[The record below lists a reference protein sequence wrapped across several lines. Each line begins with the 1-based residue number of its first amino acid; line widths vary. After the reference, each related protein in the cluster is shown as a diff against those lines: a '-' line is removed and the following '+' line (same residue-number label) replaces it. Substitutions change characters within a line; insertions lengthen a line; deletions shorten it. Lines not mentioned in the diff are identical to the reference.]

1 MIENINDV
9 INRLE
14 VIKNLGWVKT
24 LRAGSTGIGY
34 TLETLLDIK
43 ENNFQQPDLLGFELK
58 SSRHN
63 GASML
68 TMFTLSPNPPRSN
81 SKLREKYGYISAEY
95 ENERKVLHAT
105 LSTQRFTE
113 MATGINLKVIEHE
126 NKIHI
131 ATADEIEEI
140 YWCRERIQKAFNKKI
155 KNSIIMVKAETRG
168 SGVDEHFLFNEV
180 YLLSGFDFEHF
191 MKMIVDGKIFID
203 LRIGQHRNGKT
214 HDHGTAFRI
223 KASDQIHLFKN
234 IQKLI

>member
-9 INRLE
+9 ITRLE

-24 LRAGSTGIGY
+24 LRAGATGIGY
-34 TLETLLDIK
+34 TLETLLDIQ

-58 SSRHN
+58 SSRNN
-63 GASML
+63 GSSML
-68 TMFTLSPNPPRSN
+68 TMFTLSPSPPRSN
-81 SKLREKYGYISAEY
+81 SKLRDKYGYISTDY
-95 ENERKVLHAT
+95 VYDKKVLHAT

-113 MATGINLKVIEHE
+113 MGTGTNIKVVEHE
-126 NKIHI
+126 NRIHI
-131 ATADEIEEI
+131 ATNQEIEDI
-140 YWCRERIQKAFNKKI
+140 YWCRDRIQKAFNRKI
-155 KNSIIMVKAETRG
+155 KNSIIMVKAD
-168 SGVDEHFLFNEV
+168 SKGVGADEHFLFNEV

-191 MKMIVDGKIFID
+191 MKMLTDGKIFID

-234 IQKLI
+234 IQKLL